1 LRSFLDIPPV
11 AAIPVEAAGILA
23 RIDQARGREDLHRMQ
38 APQVLERLAAHARF
52 ESITASNAIEG
63 VIVDDNRALA
73 IVRAPEGTSHAD
85 RTEREFAGYRDASDY
100 LMSKETEPASVP
112 LVLHL
117 HRLLMRHADDSA
129 AGAFKTSDNIIG
141 RRHADGRVTKI
152 FTAVAAGEQ
161 TERHMTELVARYE
174 SAVADGR
181 TPPVALVALLVLDFL
196 AIHPFQDGNGRIARL
211 VTTCELLR
219 HGYGVARYAS
229 LEQRIYESKNS
240 YYEALRANQRGW
252 HESDHE
258 VWPWTLYLMRIVDD
272 AYADF
277 EARVVAARELTGKT
291 KVEQVRHY
299 VLQQARDEFR
309 FVEVAAALPDISQ
322 ATIRKALNALAQ
334 EGAVEAGRG
343 RSASWRRRSIN

>member
-1 LRSFLDIPPV
+1 MRSFLDIPPV
-11 AAIPVEAAGILA
+11 ATIPVEAAGILA

-52 ESITASNAIEG
+52 ESITASNAIED
-63 VIVDDNRALA
+63 VIVDDDRALA
-73 IVRAPEGTSHAD
+73 LIRAPEGTSYAD

-100 LMSKETEPASVP
+100 LMSKQTEQLSVP

-117 HRLLMRHADDSA
+117 HRLLMRHTGDPA
-129 AGAFKTSDNIIG
+129 AGAFKASDNIIG
-141 RRHADGRVTKI
+141 HRHADGRVTKI
-152 FTAVAAGEQ
+152 FTPVAAGEP
-161 TERHMTELVARYE
+161 TEWHMTELVARYE
-174 SAVADGR
+174 AAVADGR
-181 TPPVALVALLVLDFL
+181 TPPVALVTLLVLDLL

-219 HGYGVARYAS
+219 HGYGVVRYAS

-240 YYEALRANQRGW
+240 YYEALRASQRGW
-252 HESDHE
+252 HESQHD
-258 VWPWTLYLMRIVDD
+258 VWPWTLYLLRIVDD

-299 VLQQARDEFR
+299 VLEQAREEFR
-309 FVEVAAALPDISQ
+309 FVDIVAALPDISQ
-322 ATIRKALNALAQ
+322 ATIRKALNALAR
-334 EGAVEAGRG
+334 EGAVEASRG
-343 RSASWRRRSIN
+343 RSATWRRRGIN